1 MGGIVNSIFGG
12 GGGGSGGSGGSQQ
25 AAPQQTTS
33 NVYQTNIPDYA
44 QPYVENMLNAT
55 QAQLFNTDSSGNIT
69 GFNQYQPYTGMTQD
83 QLTAAQSAVAGFS
96 PLQQQAQS
104 SAANLQVPG
113 QYGAAT
119 GQTMRGIMG
128 ANQIGGQMQGLAAS
142 ANPYDFQQQVGGYMN
157 PYIQQSLAPQLQLA
171 NQQYGIAGQQ
181 MAGQATG
188 AGAFGGSRNALQQ
201 SLNAQNQMLAQN
213 QLISQGYNTAFNA
226 AQNQYNQQGQFQL
239 NANQAALGALGQQG
253 AMGAQLAGLGGQQ
266 LQAQQGILNAQNQVG
281 VAQQAQQ
288 QQIINQ
294 AMQDYAN
301 AQQYPLMEL
310 GTMSNMLR
318 GLPMQASTTNQYVA
332 APNQVTQGIGLAG
345 AGASILNATKKAG
358 GVIKEKKMAGGGIA
372 SYYEGDVV
380 DSTENNLYEMPID
393 DLQKELKSPS
403 QKIRQMVQRIMAER
417 QMAGVQ
423 KAGGGIIAF
432 ASGSEDAIKE
442 DPAAVAKAYRDA
454 AVMNSFKQE
463 PEPYVD
469 RSIVQAAPALTRDD
483 VRASEDRIANKVTED
498 PAMVRQAQIDAALLQ
513 SGNQNMPKNLQFTPG
528 VTDRA
533 QFMNPDSAAAKAITN
548 KNLAGTGLNMD
559 DEIAKQLLNRQLAE
573 SSAQRK
579 GPQAKTF
586 ADLPPDQQKAFFAAL
601 EGKTN
606 PKSIVA
612 AAPPS
617 VSSGNPTGAVA
628 GANGTFN
635 AADPANANKNV
646 AINPNASAPAAAPP
660 ARLGINNVPPSGP
673 AGGTQSGRGI
683 TNPNELLPTSGIKG
697 GNAPFGIQA
706 PADADANKS
715 IQDMIAEKEA
725 YMGPNLGV
733 QKERANLMAEKANAA
748 DEARRTTALRM
759 AEFFGAWGSTP
770 GNTIVAGL
778 NALKNKVPDFI
789 ADMKDASKVR
799 RQIDKDIAELDKV
812 ERLEKSGNWEEAA
825 KRRADLG
832 KNALTKY
839 GYDLKAAVDIYQAN
853 TQRDVGMAKVGGD
866 KEFLRWQKTEAL
878 RANIDKAADQIRTKN
893 KELYDTAN
901 MPLTADASD
910 QMKQIKSNAQSRVDA
925 LERDIK
931 ERRDRTFNTKY
942 NPESDDAV
950 KDATDVVDFSK
961 LPSAK
966 K

>member
-1 MGGIVNSIFGG
+1 MGKGG
-12 GGGGSGGSGGSQQ
+12 GGGGQ
-25 AAPQQTTS
+25 PTQTTS
-33 NVYQTNIPDYA
+33 TSNTSNIPEYA
-44 QPYVENMLNAT
+44 QPYVETMLGAT
-55 QAQLFNTDSSGNIT
+55 QKQLFNMDDSGNIT
-69 GFNQYQPYTGMTQD
+69 GFQPYKAYGGTYD
-83 QLTAAQSAVAGFS
+83 AQGNQTSYDPSKAVAGFS
-96 PLQQQAQS
+96 PAQQQAQ
-104 SAANLQVPG
+104 A
-113 QYGAAT
+113 
-119 GQTMRGIMG
+119 GIMG
-128 ANQIGGQMQGLAAS
+128 LQTPAQYGQAMGLTGQAALGS
-142 ANPYDFQQQVGGYMN
+142 GALAGQQYALGQTATPENFQQQVGGYMN

-171 NQQYGIAGQQ
+171 NQQYGMAGQQ

-201 SLNAQNQMLAQN
+201 GLNQQNQMLAQN

-281 VAQQAQQ
+281 IAQQAQQ
-288 QQIINQ
+288 QQVINQ

-403 QKIRQMVQRIMAER
+403 QKIRQMAQRIMAER

-432 ASGSEDAIKE
+432 DEGTKGNSVGD
-442 DPAAVAKAYRDA
+442 DA
-454 AVMNSFKQE
+454 AAAAQQSKDASDLKYGWENTKAATRDILTLPGRGIAGAFETGVTRPLRAMGVDVPYLPSSFYGGDASSLT
-463 PEPYVD
+463 PHMD
-469 RSIVQAAPALTRDD
+469 ALTRQ
-483 VRASEDRIANKVTED
+483 RAAGVAPNAVSQGAAQNSDAYRSV
-498 PAMVRQAQIDAALLQ
+498 PAD
-513 SGNQNMPKNLQFTPG
+513 G
-528 VTDRA
+528 
-533 QFMNPDSAAAKAITN
+533 
-548 KNLAGTGLNMD
+548 
-559 DEIAKQLLNRQLAE
+559 
-573 SSAQRK
+573 
-579 GPQAKTF
+579 
-586 ADLPPDQQKAFFAAL
+586 
-601 EGKTN
+601 
-606 PKSIVA
+606 
-612 AAPPS
+612 AAP
-617 VSSGNPTGAVA
+617 VDNT
-628 GANGTFN
+628 
-635 AADPANANKNV
+635 
-646 AINPNASAPAAAPP
+646 APAAAPP

-683 TNPNELLPTSGIKG
+683 TNPNGLLPTSGIKG

-715 IQDMIAEKEA
+715 MQDMIAEKEA

-789 ADMKDASKVR
+789 ADMKDASKIR

-825 KRRADLG
+825 KRRAELG

-901 MPLTADASD
+901 MPLPADASD